1 LRRFA
6 VLISGSGS
14 NLQAII
20 DAVTSGAIDGDLA
33 LVLSNNADAYGLERA
48 RQAGIPAEVLSHR
61 DFQTREA
68 FDDAMATLLLEQE
81 VDLVVL
87 AGFMRILTP
96 RFLRHFE
103 GRVINVHPSLLP
115 SFPGNNAPQQALN
128 SGAKISGC
136 TVHFVEEAVDAGP
149 YIAQE
154 AVPVKPGDDRAS
166 LVARI
171 QQVEHRL
178 YPWVVQKMLNSDVSV
193 EGRMVRIAGG
203 DL

>member
-1 LRRFA
+1 MRRFA

>member
-1 LRRFA
+1 MRRFA

-20 DAVTSGAIDGDLA
+20 DAVTAGAIDGELA

-68 FDDAMATLLLEQE
+68 FDDAMATMLLGRE

-103 GRVINVHPSLLP
+103 GRVINVHPSILP

-128 SGAKISGC
+128 AGAKLSGC
-136 TVHFVEEAVDAGP
+136 TVHFVEEEVDAGP
-149 YIAQE
+149 YIAQK
-154 AVPVKPGDDRAS
+154 AVPVNPEDDRAS

-178 YPWVVQKMLNSDVSV
+178 YPWVVQKILNGDVSV
-193 EGRMVRIAGG
+193 EGRMVRIQGG
-203 DL
+203 GL